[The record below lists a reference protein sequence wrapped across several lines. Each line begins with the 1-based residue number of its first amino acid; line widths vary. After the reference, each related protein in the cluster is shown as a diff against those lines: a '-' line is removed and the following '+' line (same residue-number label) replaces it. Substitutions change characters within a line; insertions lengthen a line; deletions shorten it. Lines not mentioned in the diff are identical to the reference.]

1 MAKELDLSIIILNYN
16 GLFWLKKLL
25 PTIDKHYLKQ
35 TKYKVEVIVVDN
47 DSQDDS
53 VKFLEKNFHWVK
65 VLESGRNGGF
75 AFGNNV
81 ALRQTQARYVML
93 LNSDTE
99 FLEKK
104 SNLDILINYLDKNR
118 KVAVVGPRLE
128 LSNGQLDPA
137 SHRGEPHP
145 WAAFSYFIGLEKLFP
160 QSKFF
165 GQYHL
170 SHLDLGTIHQVDA
183 ISGAAMMV
191 KQSAIKK
198 VGFLDEN
205 FFMYGE
211 DLDWCRR
218 FRDANYQVVFH
229 PQVTIIHHKYK
240 SGIKSVNR
248 KTAKKTHSFFYD
260 AMLTYYDKYYGPKY
274 PNFLRRL
281 LRSYIFVKR
290 DGR

>member
-1 MAKELDLSIIILNYN
+1 MAKKLDLSIIILNYN

-25 PTIDKHYLKQ
+25 PTIDKHYLKHS
-35 TKYKVEVIVVDN
+35 KYKVEVVVVDN

-53 VKFLEKNFHWVK
+53 VNFLKKNFQWVT
-65 VLESGRNGGF
+65 VLQSGHNGGF

-99 FLEKK
+99 FLAGK
-104 SNLDILINYLDKNR
+104 SSLDILIDYLDKNR
-118 KVAVVGPRLE
+118 QVAVVGPRLE

-137 SHRGEPHP
+137 SHRG
-145 WAAFSYFIGLEKLFP
+145 AFTYFVGLEKLFP
-160 QSKFF
+160 KNKFF
-165 GQYHL
+165 AQYHL
-170 SHLDLGTIHQVDA
+170 GHLNLDQIHQVDA

-198 VGFLDEN
+198 VGLLDEN

-218 FRDANYQVVFH
+218 FRDANYQVIFY

-240 SGIKSVNR
+240 SGIKSVNK
-248 KTAKKTHSFFYD
+248 KTAKKTNSFFYD

-274 PNFLRRL
+274 PNFLRRII
-281 LRSYIFVKR
+281 RSYIFVKR